1 MYDISDRQSFE
12 KIDHLIDTF
21 HKYSLSNAV
30 TLLCANKQE
39 VGESKEAVVSRKEGK
54 EKADQISATFFEV
67 STHSGINV
75 VKAINWLLK
84 NLNQNN
90 QHFN

>member
-12 KIDHLIDTF
+12 KIDHLVEIF

-30 TLLCANKQE
+30 TLLCANKSE
-39 VGESKEAVVSRKEGK
+39 VGESKEAFVSRKEGK

-67 STHSGINV
+67 TTHSGTNV
-75 VKAINWLLK
+75 AKAINWLLK
-84 NLNQNN
+84 NLNLKN
-90 QHFN
+90 QSFN